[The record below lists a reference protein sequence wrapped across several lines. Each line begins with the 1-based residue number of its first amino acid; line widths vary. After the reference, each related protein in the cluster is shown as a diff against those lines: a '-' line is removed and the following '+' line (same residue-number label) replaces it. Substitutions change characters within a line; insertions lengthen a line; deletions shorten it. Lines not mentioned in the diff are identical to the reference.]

1 MNLREQQFL
10 TGASDLVR
18 VLHLRGGRRVI
29 VLDRIRRRRQAIRR
43 LLEAG
48 HRAIDVARVLHCEPK
63 LVAHE
68 QKNRK

>member
-18 VLHLRGGRRVI
+18 VLYLRGGRRVI

-48 HRAIDVARVLHCEPK
+48 YRDIEVARVLGCEPR
-63 LVAHE
+63 LVCHE